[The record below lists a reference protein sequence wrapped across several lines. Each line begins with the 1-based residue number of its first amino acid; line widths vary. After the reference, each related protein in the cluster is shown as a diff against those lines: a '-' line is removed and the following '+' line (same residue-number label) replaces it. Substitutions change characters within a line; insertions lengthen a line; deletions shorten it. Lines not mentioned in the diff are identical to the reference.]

1 MILMLNTGFLKTHS
15 RFIRLALEPL
25 LMLERMKTETLNWS
39 NQWLMISMLN
49 TDFLKTHS
57 RFDGLALE
65 PLLMLEPIKS
75 INIELAQ
82 PIAHDLDAK
91 H

>member
-1 MILMLNTGFLKTHS
+1 MLNTGFLKTHS
-15 RFIRLALEPL
+15 RFVR
-25 LMLERMKTETLNWS
+25 
-39 NQWLMISMLN
+39 
-49 TDFLKTHS
+49 
-57 RFDGLALE
+57 LALE